1 MSAPSSVLFAC
12 TTNSVRSP
20 MAEALLKHHLGLRV
34 YVDSVGVR
42 PQAIDPLAIATMAEK
57 GLDLSGHR
65 AKSFDDLE
73 DTSFD
78 LVISLSP
85 EAHHHAVEL
94 TRGNAC
100 ELLFWPTF
108 DATAVEGSLDARM
121 AAFRSVRDSL
131 IERIDALFPA
141 STQTD
146 V

>member
-1 MSAPSSVLFAC
+1 MSAPSSVLFSC

-20 MAEALLKHHLGLRV
+20 MAEGLLKHHLGLRV

-42 PQAIDPLAIATMAEK
+42 PHTIDPLAIAAMAEK

-65 AKSFDDLE
+65 AKSFDDLD

-78 LVISLSP
+78 MVISLSP

-100 ELLFWPTF
+100 ELVFWPTF
-108 DATAVEGSLDARM
+108 DATAVEGSLSARM

-141 STQTD
+141 STPVD

>member
-42 PQAIDPLAIATMAEK
+42 PLPIDPLAIAAMAEK
-57 GLDLSGHR
+57 GLDVSRHR
-65 AKSFDDLE
+65 AKAFDDLE

-94 TRGNAC
+94 TRGSAC
-100 ELLFWPTF
+100 ELAFWPTF
-108 DATAVEGSLDARM
+108 DATAVEGSLEARM

-141 STQTD
+141 ATPPD

>member
-20 MAEALLKHHLGLRV
+20 MAEALLKHHLGLHV

-42 PQAIDPLAIATMAEK
+42 PQAIDPLVIATMAEK

-131 IERIDALFPA
+131 IERIDDLFPA

>member
-20 MAEALLKHHLGLRV
+20 MAEALLKHHLGLHV

-42 PQAIDPLAIATMAEK
+42 PQAIDPLVIATMAEK

-131 IERIDALFPA
+131 IERIDDLFPA
-141 STQTD
+141 LTQTD